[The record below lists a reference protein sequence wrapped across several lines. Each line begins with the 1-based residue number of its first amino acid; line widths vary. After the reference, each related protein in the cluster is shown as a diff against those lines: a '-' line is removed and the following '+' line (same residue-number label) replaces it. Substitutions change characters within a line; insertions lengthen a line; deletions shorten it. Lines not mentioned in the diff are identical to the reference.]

1 MCKKKD
7 KLNNTKHTT
16 MIKLISK
23 TKRKNEF
30 SGGYNNNYCFLLETE
45 KYTSSTGKKY
55 KLKTFGY
62 ITQDVKMSEPNF
74 TINTNVDLYWVE
86 TKVFKGNKSLIE
98 GSGIPGNIKKAKK
111 WLNKETNE
119 ERIINGKGYR
129 HKST

>member
-1 MCKKKD
+1 
-7 KLNNTKHTT
+7 

-23 TKRKNEF
+23 TKGKNEF
-30 SGGYNNNYCFLLETE
+30 SGGYNNNYCFLLEEE

-62 ITQDVKMSEPNF
+62 ITQYVEYPEPDF
-74 TINTNVDLYWVE
+74 TTNTNINFYWIE

-98 GSGIPGNIKKAKK
+98 GSGIPGYIKKAKK
-111 WLNKETNE
+111 WLDKEVNE

>member
-1 MCKKKD
+1 
-7 KLNNTKHTT
+7 
-16 MIKLISK
+16 MIELISK
-23 TKRKNEF
+23 TKSKNEF
-30 SGGYNNNYCFLLETE
+30 SKGYNNNYCFLLETE
-45 KYTSSTGKKY
+45 NYTSTTGKKY

-62 ITQDVKMSEPNF
+62 VTQDIKLPEPNPTTAHF
-74 TINTNVDLYWVE
+74 YWIE

-111 WLNKETNE
+111 WLDKETNE

>member
-1 MCKKKD
+1 MK
-7 KLNNTKHTT
+7 
-16 MIKLISK
+16 KLISK
-23 TKRKNEF
+23 TKSKNEY

-45 KYTSSTGKKY
+45 DYISSTGKKY

-62 ITQDVKMSEPNF
+62 ITQDVKMSEPDF
-74 TINTNVDLYWVE
+74 TTNANINLYWVE

-98 GSGIPGNIKKAKK
+98 GSGIPGYIKKAKK
-111 WLNKETNE
+111 WLDKETNE